1 MIDLNPSD
9 PSCIYSTL
17 HFVAEQAEKYRC
29 MPIITFDQPLWWKAT
44 MIVDNEPVGSK
55 IKNTVLR
62 LGGFH
67 CQMSF
72 LGCMGKLM
80 GGSGIENILD
90 VANFAQNPIPYILSG
105 KAVSRAC
112 MAHFL
117 FDSVLNAL
125 LTSISFGLPLINDD
139 GEFEPAAFMQTE
151 N

>member
-1 MIDLNPSD
+1 MQCVADGEFPGKSTFTFLPMIDLNPSD

-44 MIVDNEPVGSK
+44 KIVDNEPVGSK

-72 LGCMGKLM
+72 LGCMRKLM

-90 VANFAQNPIPYILSG
+90 VANFAQNAIPYILSEKLCPEQLG
-105 KAVSRAC
+105 PI
-112 MAHFL
+112 FL
-117 FDSVLNAL
+117 
-125 LTSISFGLPLINDD
+125 LIL
-139 GEFEPAAFMQTE
+139 F
-151 N
+151 